1 MLIDV
6 QVPSYGVAMEEAVL
20 VRWLIAVGDHVTE
33 GSALAEIE
41 TDKTTVEITSPALG
55 VVAELLAEP
64 DDSIDVGA
72 VIARIQT
79 LQT

>member
-20 VRWLIAVGDHVTE
+20 VRWLVAVGDQVTE
-33 GSALAEIE
+33 GASLAEIE
-41 TDKTTVEITSPALG
+41 TDKATVEITASASG

-64 DDSIDVGA
+64 DDSIDVGG

-79 LQT
+79 QQT

>member
-6 QVPSYGVAMEEAVL
+6 QIPSYGVAMEEAVL
-20 VRWLIAVGDHVTE
+20 VRWFVAVGDQVDE
-33 GSALAEIE
+33 GASLAEIE
-41 TDKTTVEITSPALG
+41 TDKATVEITAPASG
-55 VVAELLAEP
+55 VLAELLAEP
-64 DDSIDVGA
+64 DDSIDVGG